1 MKYFLRFLKY
11 TVLFLILLVL
21 AAVIFVWSIDL
32 DKYKPEVTS
41 AVQSALGGRNVSI
54 GSLHVKKSFIPTLL
68 VQGVTVANAP
78 AFEAREPFMAKIG
91 KIEVVVDLKY
101 LFSGK
106 IVVTK
111 VLLQDASVFLQENDK
126 GVKNWDFSLSE
137 NKKEALVS
145 VLSAEDEKSGEKP
158 VSEPVAKTIPESG
171 QKSSEEKQTTGA
183 DVLVRDSSNAS
194 SFVLDRLSVDEI
206 EIKNLLL
213 TYQSAEGEKISLPF
227 SRIDV
232 ADLKKISVEGVY
244 LDIPYEMQAQVGNIK
259 ELAILKSPF
268 PFSVFFQ
275 SQGMTLQA
283 EGRIDNF
290 QEPLSVSAKLTV
302 GFEEK
307 GIGQKSLLSSY
318 GVLPFRAGLEVV
330 LKENILNISDFVY
343 KAQESSVKASGKVF
357 LSHTP
362 LHAEVVVKS
371 DYLNISQ
378 VLDWERFGRQKN
390 AGQSLSEN
398 SSVLSAGEA
407 DIAGNPTTVSE
418 VVLNQ
423 SEKRNSEDK
432 GRLFSS
438 ASLPFPL
445 WPEMKVSVKAD
456 FQKIV
461 QFDGQV
467 PFFLKVTGDLTPV
480 QVSANISSDFLQS
493 RTKISFKLSDS
504 RSLKSKSEMLEIQTL
519 ADIQDMKLQN
529 VPPQIVKGAKGDVSL
544 SADLSAKGNSVAS
557 LMASLD
563 GTFLLQG
570 KEISFQSLQKD
581 KIPMSVLNF
590 MTQLI
595 PFDFK
600 KQQDLSI
607 SCAVANLSVKQGMV
621 NIPRTVAVQT
631 SDFNLVLDGSVSL
644 GKETMDLSFI
654 PLSKKGRT
662 TELAGIVFNLVQLKG
677 TFLNPKIGFDS
688 KGALSSL
695 TTIGLGVMTSGLSV
709 VGQEVLRQVTDD
721 PNPCETALKGGGSA
735 SSQKGKEQEAK
746 KPSLSNDI
754 QDLGTGILKSIPSF
768 LKGKK

>member
-1 MKYFLRFLKY
+1 M
-11 TVLFLILLVL
+11 
-21 AAVIFVWSIDL
+21 
-32 DKYKPEVTS
+32 
-41 AVQSALGGRNVSI
+41 
-54 GSLHVKKSFIPTLL
+54 
-68 VQGVTVANAP
+68 
-78 AFEAREPFMAKIG
+78 
-91 KIEVVVDLKY
+91 
-101 LFSGK
+101 
-106 IVVTK
+106 
-111 VLLQDASVFLQENDK
+111 
-126 GVKNWDFSLSE
+126 
-137 NKKEALVS
+137 
-145 VLSAEDEKSGEKP
+145 
-158 VSEPVAKTIPESG
+158 
-171 QKSSEEKQTTGA
+171 
-183 DVLVRDSSNAS
+183 
-194 SFVLDRLSVDEI
+194 
-206 EIKNLLL
+206 
-213 TYQSAEGEKISLPF
+213 
-227 SRIDV
+227 

-244 LDIPYEMQAQVGNIK
+244 LDIPYEMQAQIGNIK

-283 EGRIDNF
+283 EGRIDSF
-290 QEPLSVSAKLTV
+290 QEPLSVSAKVTA

-307 GIGQKSLLSSY
+307 GIGKKSLLSSY
-318 GVLPFRAGLEVV
+318 GVLPFRADMGIV
-330 LKENILNISDFVY
+330 LKENILNVSDFVY
-343 KAQESSVKASGKVF
+343 KAEESSVKASGKVF

-378 VLDWERFGRQKN
+378 VLDWERFGRRKN

-398 SSVLSAGEA
+398 SSVHSSALSSNQQGPAEGA
-407 DIAGNPTTVSE
+407 AASE

-423 SEKRNSEDK
+423 SEKARSEDK

-445 WPEMKVSVKAD
+445 WPEMKVSVKVD

-461 QFDGQV
+461 QFDGQT

-493 RTKISFKLSDS
+493 RTEISFKVSDNR
-504 RSLKSKSEMLEIQTL
+504 RSLKSKDKVLEVQTK
-519 ADIQDMKLQN
+519 ADVQDMKLQN
-529 VPPQIVKGAKGDVSL
+529 VPPQIIKGAKGDVSL

-662 TELAGIVFNLVQLKG
+662 TELAGIVSNLVQLKG